1 MKRLPPFLLYCL
13 LGVPLCTAYGQKNQQ
28 TWLFTGTVYDAHYR
42 PVPYTNVV
50 AHGSG
55 QGDMTDSLGI
65 FSLRVRATDRLS
77 FYNISFHDTTLFV
90 IASLPGIHVR
100 LRQKV
105 YSLPGAMIFD
115 WGSSYQDFIAEV
127 ERQGVPEDLG
137 DALGLPKQDPD
148 MVPFDMDEQKLK
160 SGGFLLT
167 SPVSFLY
174 YNLSGREKKARRAF
188 RLKQDRKLIERFN
201 RVLGP
206 TNLER
211 VTGLKN
217 ESLEQFMIYLNQQM
231 TCDYHCSELELTREL
246 LEIWKRYKT
255 LQKDE
260 K

>member
-1 MKRLPPFLLYCL
+1 MKSLLPFLLYFFL
-13 LGVPLCTAYGQKNQQ
+13 WIPLCLAYGQESQQ
-28 TWLFTGTVYDAHYR
+28 TWLFTGTVYDAHFR

-55 QGDMTDSLGI
+55 QGDMTDSMGI
-65 FSLRVRATDRLS
+65 FSIRVRATDRLS
-77 FYNISFHDTTLFV
+77 FFNISFHDTTIFV

-100 LRQKV
+100 LRRKV
-105 YSLPGAMIFD
+105 YALPGTMIFE

-127 ERQGVPEDLG
+127 ERRGVPEDLG
-137 DALGLPKQDPD
+137 NALGLPKQDAD
-148 MVPFDMDEQKLK
+148 LIPFDMDEQKLK

-188 RLKQDRKLIERFN
+188 RLKQDRKLIERYN

-206 TNLER
+206 TNLAG
-211 VTGLKN
+211 VTGLKK

-246 LEIWKRYKT
+246 LEIWKRYKAM
-255 LQKDE
+255 QKSVE
-260 K
+260 